1 MKKTS
6 KGFTLV
12 ELIVVIAIIGVL
24 AAILVPSMSSYVQS
38 AKFSSADSN
47 AKTAFNAVAAWVTQR
62 DIDGD
67 AVLATYRVDG
77 SSTNPVPT
85 QNTDANGNALS
96 LYNEIAD
103 KTGCDAPCYAVYL
116 NSTTDGVEAVF
127 FSTKAGD
134 KYVGGHP
141 YGNENEVKNP
151 FSDITITTTTD
162 ATTGKITDAVIS

>member
-47 AKTAFNAVAAWVTQR
+47 AKTAYNAAAAWVTQM
-62 DIDGD
+62 DIDGET
-67 AVLATYRVDG
+67 VATMYTANGVAGTEKVG
-77 SSTNPVPT
+77 SD
-85 QNTDANGNALS
+85 DANAADLFK
-96 LYNEIAD
+96 EIAD
-103 KTGCDAPCYAVYL
+103 KTGCAAPCYKIYL
-116 NSTTDGVEAVF
+116 NSSSDGLEQVW
-127 FSTKAGD
+127 FSTKTGD

-141 YGNENEVKNP
+141 NGNRG
-151 FSDITITTTTD
+151 DTTD
-162 ATTGKITDAVIS
+162 KMTFSEADAKGFLGKTGWSKC